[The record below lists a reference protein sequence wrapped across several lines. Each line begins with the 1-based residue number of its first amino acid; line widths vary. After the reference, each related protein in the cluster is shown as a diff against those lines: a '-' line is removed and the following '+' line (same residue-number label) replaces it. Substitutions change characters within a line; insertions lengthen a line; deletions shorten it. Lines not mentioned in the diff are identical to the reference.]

1 VESLTDDLDNAKE
14 AMQGT
19 DLTIVCGGATS
30 TEGED
35 RASLRLDQED
45 FINAVTT
52 AGQDSSVPVAV
63 VALAPGTILTPFRF
77 NAAAVLALF
86 LGGTPTG
93 SAFASVIFGDVN
105 PSAKSPVTFPVY
117 ESDTVAPCFEVDCP
131 YTEGLLVGY
140 RQFDANDTP
149 VCKENNRNFWFRSR
163 LVFCVLLVMPPFLP
177 QLWTTSSS
185 CNTSLHHCYSTF

>member
-1 VESLTDDLDNAKE
+1 MYVKLQVESLSDDIDNAKE

-19 DLTIVCGGATS
+19 DLTIVCGGAKS

-35 RASLRLDQED
+35 RASLSLDQED
-45 FINAVTT
+45 FINSIST

-63 VALAPGTILTPFRF
+63 VALAPGTFLTPFRD

-86 LGGTPTG
+86 FGGTHTG

-105 PSAKSPVTFPVY
+105 PSARSPVTFPVN
-117 ESDTVAPCFEVDCP
+117 ESDTVAPCSEVDCP

-140 RQFDANDTP
+140 RQFDDSDTP
-149 VCKENNRNFWFRSR
+149 VGEK
-163 LVFCVLLVMPPFLP
+163 P
-177 QLWTTSSS
+177 
-185 CNTSLHHCYSTF
+185 LHHWFLHP

>member
-1 VESLTDDLDNAKE
+1 VESLTDDIENAKE
-14 AMQGT
+14 AMEGA

-35 RASLRLDQED
+35 RASLRLDQEE

-52 AGQDSSVPVAV
+52 AGQEELNVPVAV
-63 VALAPGTILTPFRF
+63 VALAPGTFLTPFRF

-86 LGGTPTG
+86 FGGTPTG

-149 VCKENNRNFWFRSR
+149 V
-163 LVFCVLLVMPPFLP
+163 
-177 QLWTTSSS
+177 
-185 CNTSLHHCYSTF
+185 